1 MEAHTHEIAEVPTAA
16 RVVTMALSMI
26 TISVLAIC
34 LTRRIQVIQNW
45 KNISVTNALIIA
57 IYIDSFLFIFCTAVL
72 SKAFSLNQ
80 SAGICDGAILLCLLC
95 YMTTKIMIYY
105 FLVEKVHIIRTTN
118 TARRKSK
125 LWLFNFFGV
134 ICPYVVLVILNFVF
148 RIAYI
153 NEKGVCVIGM
163 KRRAL
168 VPLITFDVVLNV
180 YLTSLFLHPL
190 RQCYSFKQGKNS
202 LMRTL
207 VLRTFVGSCATLLM
221 SVVNLSVLTILDGEP
236 GYICL
241 CLCNLDILFTV
252 CVLHWATAI
261 DRQER
266 STISASQK
274 PRHTSES
281 RGGLTSTTDGKRD
294 DYLELDERHIAK
306 STTVIEANRETPDPS
321 ILNSHAIGIKTQHVV
336 EIEPYDIDCE
346 SGTGRES
353 QERIVKPGSI

>member
-1 MEAHTHEIAEVPTAA
+1 MFLTFYEV
-16 RVVTMALSMI
+16 
-26 TISVLAIC
+26 
-34 LTRRIQVIQNW
+34 
-45 KNISVTNALIIA
+45 IIA

-80 SAGICDGAILLCLLC
+80 SAGICDGAILLCLSS
-95 YMTTKIMIYY
+95 YMTTKIVSYQAHLISALLTQRQMIYY

-118 TARRKSK
+118 TPRMKSK

-134 ICPYVVLVILNFVF
+134 ICPYIVLVILNFVF

-168 VPLITFDVVLNV
+168 VPLITFDVLLNV
-180 YLTSLFLHPL
+180 YRTSLFLHPL
-190 RQCYSFKQGKNS
+190 RKCYSFKQGKNS

-207 VLRTFVGSCATLLM
+207 VLRTFVGSCATLIM

-241 CLCNLDILFTV
+241 CLCNLDSKSPTPGRTTSANRSIVLFTV

-261 DRQER
+261 DRQDR
-266 STISASQK
+266 TTISGSQK
-274 PRHTSES
+274 PKHTSES
-281 RGGLTSTTDGKRD
+281 RGGLNSTTDGKTD
-294 DYLELDERHIAK
+294 DYLELDERHVAK
-306 STTVIEANRETPDPS
+306 LTTVIEASRETPDPS
-321 ILNSHAIGIKTQHVV
+321 ILNSHVIGIKTQHVV
-336 EIEPYDIDCE
+336 ETEPYDIDCE
-346 SGTGRES
+346 SGTWRES

>member
-1 MEAHTHEIAEVPTAA
+1 MEAHTHEVAEVPAAA

-34 LTRRIQVIQNW
+34 LTRRIQIIQNW

-57 IYIDSFLFIFCTAVL
+57 IYVDSFLFIFCTAVL

-118 TARRKSK
+118 TPRRKSK

-168 VPLITFDVVLNV
+168 VPLITFDVLLNV

-190 RQCYSFKQGKNS
+190 R
-202 LMRTL
+202 
-207 VLRTFVGSCATLLM
+207 
-221 SVVNLSVLTILDGEP
+221 
-236 GYICL
+236 
-241 CLCNLDILFTV
+241 ILFTV

-261 DRQER
+261 DRQDR
-266 STISASQK
+266 TTTSGSQK
-274 PRHTSES
+274 PKHTSES
-281 RGGLTSTTDGKRD
+281 RGGLNSTTDGKTV
-294 DYLELDERHIAK
+294 DYLELDERHVAK
-306 STTVIEANRETPDPS
+306 LTTVIEASRETPDPS

-336 EIEPYDIDCE
+336 ETEPYDIDCE
-346 SGTGRES
+346 SGTCRES

>member
-1 MEAHTHEIAEVPTAA
+1 MEAHTHEVAEVPAAA

-34 LTRRIQVIQNW
+34 LTRRIQIIQNW

-57 IYIDSFLFIFCTAVL
+57 IYVDSFLFIFCTAVL

-118 TARRKSK
+118 TPRRKSK

-168 VPLITFDVVLNV
+168 VPLITFDVLLNV

-190 RQCYSFKQGKNS
+190 R
-202 LMRTL
+202 
-207 VLRTFVGSCATLLM
+207 
-221 SVVNLSVLTILDGEP
+221 
-236 GYICL
+236 
-241 CLCNLDILFTV
+241 ILFTV

-261 DRQER
+261 DRQDR
-266 STISASQK
+266 TTTSGSQK
-274 PRHTSES
+274 PKHTSES
-281 RGGLTSTTDGKRD
+281 RGGLNSTTDGKTV
-294 DYLELDERHIAK
+294 DYLELDERHVAK
-306 STTVIEANRETPDPS
+306 LTTVIEASRETPDPS

-336 EIEPYDIDCE
+336 ETEPYDIDCE
-346 SGTGRES
+346 SGISRES